1 MTKMLPANS
10 EIGAVAAA
18 IVTCGMLIAVPAW
31 AVDGEIL
38 IDQAAVNAGSITPG
52 DTAGFPATL
61 SRPGRYKLNGNL
73 VVPTFQIGIYVTA
86 SDVTVD
92 LDGYTIRS
100 ASPGTSGTGVF
111 GQPASANR
119 LRVMN
124 GTITGFGDF
133 GVSNRQSFGAEAAII
148 ENLRVVENKGGIFIG
163 PHAQIRD
170 STIANSQGGNL
181 SCAHS
186 CLIEGNV
193 ITGSAAG
200 AGISITGGTILGN
213 VIVGNKFGVVADVTT
228 TGYGNNILVGNNSG
242 GAQVTGPAVQ
252 LHPNACAPACP

>member
-1 MTKMLPANS
+1 
-10 EIGAVAAA
+10 
-18 IVTCGMLIAVPAW
+18 MLIAVPAR
-31 AVDGEIL
+31 AVDGETL
-38 IDQAAVNAGSITPG
+38 INQAEVNAGSITPG
-52 DTAGFPATL
+52 DAAGYPATIT
-61 SRPGRYKLNGNL
+61 RPGRYKLIGNL
-73 VVPTFQIGIYVTA
+73 IVPATQIGIYVTV

-92 LDGYTIRS
+92 LNGFTIRS
-100 ASPGTSGTGVF
+100 ASPGESGIGVF
-111 GQPASANR
+111 AQPASANR

-133 GVSNRQSFGAEAAII
+133 GISNRQSFGAESAII
-148 ENLRVVENKGGIFIG
+148 QNMRVLSNRTGIFIG

-181 SCAHS
+181 SCADS

-193 ITGSAAG
+193 ITASADG
-200 AGISITGGTILGN
+200 AGIAITGGTILGN
-213 VIVGNKFGVVADVTT
+213 VIVGNRFGVVADVTT

-252 LHPNACAPACP
+252 LHPNACNPACP